1 MFVNLTKHMSKQWCD
16 VAQICGNMRAD
27 QLGWMAWR

>member
-1 MFVNLTKHMSKQWCD
+1 MFVNLTKQMTKQWCD
-16 VAQICGNMRAD
+16 VAQIRGNMRAD